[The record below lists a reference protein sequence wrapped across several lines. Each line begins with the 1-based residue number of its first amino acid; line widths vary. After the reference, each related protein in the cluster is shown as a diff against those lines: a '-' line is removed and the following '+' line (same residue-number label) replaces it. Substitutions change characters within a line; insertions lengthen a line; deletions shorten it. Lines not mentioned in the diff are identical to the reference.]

1 MIFQPF
7 NNWLDGTRE
16 DLVDM
21 FIVHTLDEIQ
31 GLIDAHGQF
40 KATLGEADKEF
51 QSIMSLIKEVE
62 NFARQYGVPG
72 ATINP
77 YTNLT
82 GNVRSFSSLSDDG
95 LCTFSFFSFQDINS
109 KWNEVKVLV
118 PQRDNT
124 LQDEMRKQQNNEAL
138 RRQFADKANQ
148 VGPWIERQ
156 MDAVSALGMGMQV
169 IFYSVQMLRS
179 QCLYQITKEDL
190 SVAEQLK

>member
-1 MIFQPF
+1 
-7 NNWLDGTRE
+7 
-16 DLVDM
+16 M

-82 GNVRSFSSLSDDG
+82 GNVRL
-95 LCTFSFFSFQDINS
+95 
-109 KWNEVKVLV
+109 
-118 PQRDNT
+118 
-124 LQDEMRKQQNNEAL
+124 
-138 RRQFADKANQ
+138 
-148 VGPWIERQ
+148 
-156 MDAVSALGMGMQV
+156 
-169 IFYSVQMLRS
+169 
-179 QCLYQITKEDL
+179 
-190 SVAEQLK
+190 